1 MLHRGLLGSFQ
12 STHNCI
18 LVVGDDSMPLKDSL
32 QSEQTERRE
41 DSLREESQPA
51 ATESSVEEIV
61 TPIEAGA
68 QAQAEHE
75 FETER
80 KIPDHCT
87 CAIVSVNGQDV
98 DQVPMTAHHRA
109 A

>member
-1 MLHRGLLGSFQ
+1 MEDDRTLL
-12 STHNCI
+12 
-18 LVVGDDSMPLKDSL
+18 
-32 QSEQTERRE
+32 E
-41 DSLREESQPA
+41 DSVLPEPTEVTKQHEQISAHDEDTLTHEREA
-51 ATESSVEEIV
+51 SVEEIV

-80 KIPDHCT
+80 KIPKECQ
-87 CAIVSVNGQDV
+87 CAIVSVNGKDV
-98 DQVPMTAHHRA
+98 DQVNLPTHHRA

>member
-1 MLHRGLLGSFQ
+1 
-12 STHNCI
+12 
-18 LVVGDDSMPLKDSL
+18 MPLKDSM

-41 DSLREESQPA
+41 EISEREESQTVQGTTDA
-51 ATESSVEEIV
+51 GAEEIV

-80 KIPDHCT
+80 KIPDDCK
-87 CAIVSVNGQDV
+87 CAIVSVNGKDV
-98 DQVPMTAHHRA
+98 DQVPMTSHHRA

>member
-1 MLHRGLLGSFQ
+1 
-12 STHNCI
+12 
-18 LVVGDDSMPLKDSL
+18 MPLKDSM

-41 DSLREESQPA
+41 DIATREESQPTPA
-51 ATESSVEEIV
+51 AAEGGEEEIV
-61 TPIEAGA
+61 TPIEAGV

-87 CAIVSVNGQDV
+87 CAIVSVNGKDV